1 MIARVQ
7 LSVRHTGRAKL
18 AHGKRHATKHS
29 AGIIVAGLDTFLIG
43 NAILGRLDEILS
55 GANDTNDREDAKRH
69 RQIALTVS
77 VRQSARNAMTHR
89 FGNLTATTAA
99 LTFRFLF
106 ANARAQNDGI
116 DDFRFRYVIG
126 K

>member
-1 MIARVQ
+1 MEE
-7 LSVRHTGRAKL
+7 T
-18 AHGKRHATKHS
+18 
-29 AGIIVAGLDTFLIG
+29 AGIVLRRRNALLVG
-43 NAILGRLDEILS
+43 NHELGCLDEILS
-55 GANDTNDREDAKRH
+55 GANDTNDRENAKRH

-89 FGNLTATTAA
+89 LGNLTATTAT